1 MFDSCNRFE
10 FINRLIQSINFNQIL
25 QAKESLAEVT
35 KDLQERLYRW
45 KQIEQ
50 ICNFSIQTNKGEGF
64 LQSEL
69 YKQLISGGGGGGKL
83 NPHQWLNSS
92 LHSNSMPRT
101 GSEGTLIESED
112 GFSAHSNPIGFSTG
126 NFNSFN
132 SSLPDKSDDGECREI
147 ASKLLR
153 QRTTTTLPYS
163 T

>member
-1 MFDSCNRFE
+1 MQCNAE
-10 FINRLIQSINFNQIL
+10 CNANMISICL
-25 QAKESLAEVT
+25 PSPQAKESLAEVT

-50 ICNFSIQTNKGEGF
+50 ICNFTIQTNKGEGF

-69 YKQLISGGGGGGKL
+69 YKQLIAGGKM

-132 SSLPDKSDDGECREI
+132 SSLLDKSEETAESSREI

-153 QRTTTTLPYS
+153 QRTASTLPYNS
-163 T
+163 

>member
-1 MFDSCNRFE
+1 M
-10 FINRLIQSINFNQIL
+10 
-25 QAKESLAEVT
+25 T

-50 ICNFSIQTNKGEGF
+50 ICNFTIQTNKGEGF

-69 YKQLISGGGGGGKL
+69 YKQLIANGKL

-132 SSLPDKSDDGECREI
+132 SSLLDKSEDAESSREI

-153 QRTTTTLPYS
+153 QRTASTLPYNS
-163 T
+163 